1 MGSLDK
7 DTFWGLVPSGEIS
20 PNDVVSVC
28 LVDTAHSQSFSP
40 SQRVSPVRASRLCFA
55 PHPPIGFVVAFRAFP
70 TRKAVLPLDSL
81 YSLAVGPD

>member
-7 DTFWGLVPSGEIS
+7 DTFWGLGPSGEIS

-28 LVDTAHSQSFSP
+28 LTDTTHSQSFSP
-40 SQRVSPVRASRLCFA
+40 SQRVLRSDLTALFRAVSAHRVCL
-55 PHPPIGFVVAFRAFP
+55 VAFRAFP

-81 YSLAVGPD
+81 LLSCR